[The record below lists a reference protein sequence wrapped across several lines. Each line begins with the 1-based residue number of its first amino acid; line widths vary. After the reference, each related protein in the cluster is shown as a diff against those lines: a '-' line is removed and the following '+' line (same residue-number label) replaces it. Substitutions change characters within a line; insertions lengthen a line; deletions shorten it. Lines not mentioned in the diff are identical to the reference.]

1 MDIIL
6 PPQKSSKNF
15 KILQLEI
22 QKNHPISNANQNK
35 NHNHTPKIK
44 TKKRQIA
51 KIEIDLRQISETN
64 FDYSFK
70 FQDMQQ
76 KNSQDI
82 VITFGEIN
90 PKNDIS
96 KEELISK
103 IFKSD
108 FVNKFQLNVNKN
120 GDKLFKQDMYMSK
133 IDDWSKCKKSLRQNT
148 MSQFE
153 NDDHLKSMQIFKN
166 EYQKMMSEGN
176 KKIKSNENHFLA
188 LSRHFFL
195 SLI

>member
-22 QKNHPISNANQNK
+22 QKNHLISNANQNK

-96 KEELISK
+96 KEELLSK

-108 FVNKFQLNVNKN
+108 FV
-120 GDKLFKQDMYMSK
+120 
-133 IDDWSKCKKSLRQNT
+133 
-148 MSQFE
+148 
-153 NDDHLKSMQIFKN
+153 
-166 EYQKMMSEGN
+166 
-176 KKIKSNENHFLA
+176 KKIPTKSK
-188 LSRHFFL
+188 
-195 SLI
+195 